1 MRKHYKARDK
11 TVRKMSR
18 DGLMKENLRSGESV
32 SVSRREK
39 DSLTLSKRAGDAWNR
54 RGNKRT
60 DNQKWKCAVD
70 LKKPDSCSS
79 DVKVTGVAKADSTF
93 FGEQQ
98 GEPGGT
104 DNSFNGRKRPQPAR
118 IEKTRGNSPGNV
130 FQQQAAQPF
139 CSRYEKAQS
148 TDVDDTVKD
157 VPNQTMPGGTGN
169 SSDERKRRKS
179 AGGKKACGNSV
190 DNNFQ
195 QQSAQIFDSGH
206 EIIQTA
212 QLFYDGDEKTQPAD
226 MDDTVKNVPDQKAD
240 KEARVLARPSRMEN
254 VQRHSSRSSGF
265 VSAVAEAGFTRKKR
279 RVQPSSQSGKCEP
292 KFSKVKKND
301 GACSKKGN
309 GRHSA
314 AEERDKDVQGEN
326 AAIVGNQDAALPE
339 KSHDEKRDAPMRERL
354 YKNQRR
360 KLFYHPVR
368 DKGSEETAGA
378 AAESSG
384 SQAVEVSGNN
394 EREKARHGDY
404 KNQKKKASR
413 LIFEDKDKS
422 DRDAASK
429 SLGMSRDAEKGRQG
443 QKHKRKGQKKLSR
456 LSFDDEDSR
465 MVRGSGMGI
474 AKKAVF
480 LAAHSAADYAHGS
493 GQEQEY
499 GAVDGARKAALE
511 GQGAIRYAVHTSS
524 RRKLKR
530 TSRLREV
537 CVEKR
542 GGHAEKMDAERSGLQ
557 HRPKQGT
564 AKNAASESSAGIG
577 QAKKNTAK
585 RWQKQRI
592 KKSYQAARQ
601 KGRTAAVA
609 QVAQTFFTKT
619 RYVAVETF
627 RKDKGIFGAAAALI
641 LLFAAVSVGMSGCGA
656 MLQGAASS
664 IIGTTYPS
672 SDADIYAVESD
683 YAALE
688 DALDSQINSMES
700 THPGFDEYLYQVDEI
715 PHSPYQLVSY
725 FSAKYGGFTY
735 EQVADEIEEIFQE
748 QYHLYVDEAIETVTE
763 TKTVRVGES
772 LGPVVTSGYCN
783 CQICCGIWSGGPT
796 SSGVYPTAG
805 HTLAVDASDPFVPV
819 GTKVVMNGVE
829 YVVEDTGSFASHGVQ
844 FDVYYADHAA
854 AVAHGHQTWEAYL
867 VDSSGGR
874 EVEVATSKEVKCL
887 KVTLTNRG
895 LDAVLR
901 RRMDEN
907 EEKRYDLYNLTYG
920 NRHYLFDTGRLPTG
934 GGADG
939 GYEAPAETLSDAG
952 VARMIQ
958 EAEKYLGFP
967 YVWGGS
973 SPATSFDCSGFV
985 SWVVNNC
992 GNGWNVGRQTAEGL
1006 RGCCT
1011 YIPPA
1016 DAKPGDLIFFQGTYN
1031 TPGASHVG
1039 IYVGNDTM
1047 IHCGNPIQYSNINSQ
1062 YWKLHFL
1069 EFGRMQ

>member
-1 MRKHYKARDK
+1 MQKHYKARDK

-18 DGLMKENLRSGESV
+18 DGLLKENLRSGESV

-39 DSLTLSKRAGDAWNR
+39 DSLTLPNRAGDAWNR
-54 RGNKRT
+54 RENKRT
-60 DNQKWKCAVD
+60 DNRKRKCGVD

-79 DVKVTGVAKADSTF
+79 DIKGTGVSKAGSTF
-93 FGEQQ
+93 LREQQ

-104 DNSFNGRKRPQPAR
+104 DNSFNGRKRLQPAR
-118 IEKTRGNSPGNV
+118 IEKTRGNNPGNV

-139 CSRYEKAQS
+139 DSRYDKAQP

-157 VPNQTMPGGTGN
+157 VPNQMMPGRAGN
-169 SSDERKRRKS
+169 SSDKRRRRKS

-190 DNNFQ
+190 DNDFLQ
-195 QQSAQIFDSGH
+195 QPAQLFESGH
-206 EIIQTA
+206 EIVQSA
-212 QLFYDGDEKTQPAD
+212 QLFYDVDEKTQPAD
-226 MDDTVKNVPDQKAD
+226 MDDTVNNVPEQRTDT
-240 KEARVLARPSRMEN
+240 EARVLARPSRMEN
-254 VQRHSSRSSGF
+254 VQRHSSKSSGF
-265 VSAVAEAGFTRKKR
+265 ISAVAETSFTRKKR
-279 RVQPSSQSGKCEP
+279 RVRFSHQSGKCEP
-292 KFSKVKKND
+292 SFSKVKKHD
-301 GACSKKGN
+301 GEYSEKGN
-309 GRHSA
+309 GRYSA
-314 AEERDKDVQGEN
+314 AEERDKDVQGKS
-326 AAIVGNQDAALPE
+326 AAAAGNQDTVLPE
-339 KSHDEKRDAPMRERL
+339 NSSDKKRDAPMRERL
-354 YKNQRR
+354 YKNQCR
-360 KLFYHPVR
+360 KLFYYPVR

-394 EREKARHGDY
+394 EREKARQGDY

-443 QKHKRKGQKKLSR
+443 QKNKRKGQKKLSR

-465 MVRGSGMGI
+465 MVQGSGMGI
-474 AKKAVF
+474 AKRSVI
-480 LAAHSAADYAHGS
+480 LAAYSAADYTRGS
-493 GQEQEY
+493 GQEY
-499 GAVDGARKAALE
+499 GAVDGVRKAALE
-511 GQGAIRYAVHTSS
+511 GQGAIWYAVHPSS

-530 TSRLREV
+530 TSRLRES

-542 GGHAEKMDAERSGLQ
+542 GGHAEKMDAGGSRLQ
-557 HRPKQGT
+557 HRPRHGT
-564 AKNAASESSAGIG
+564 ATKAAGESSAGTG

-715 PHSPYQLVSY
+715 SHSPYQLVSY

-854 AVAHGHQTWEAYL
+854 AAAHGHQTWEAYL

-901 RRMDEN
+901 SRMDEN

-939 GYEAPAETLSDAG
+939 GNEAPAEAMSDAG

-992 GNGWNVGRQTAEGL
+992 GNGWSVGRQTAEGL
-1006 RGCCT
+1006 RSCCT
-1011 YIPPA
+1011 YVPPA

-1039 IYVGNDTM
+1039 IYVGNNTM
-1047 IHCGNPIQYSNINSQ
+1047 IHCGNPIQYSNINSP

>member
-1 MRKHYKARDK
+1 MQKHYKARDK

-18 DGLMKENLRSGESV
+18 DGLLKENLRSGESV

-39 DSLTLSKRAGDAWNR
+39 DSLTLQKSAGDAWNR

-60 DNQKWKCAVD
+60 DNRKRKCGVD
-70 LKKPDSCSS
+70 LKKPNSCSS
-79 DVKVTGVAKADSTF
+79 DVKGTGVSKADSTF
-93 FGEQQ
+93 LRKQQ

-104 DNSFNGRKRPQPAR
+104 DNSFKGRKRPQPAG

-139 CSRYEKAQS
+139 DSRYDKAQPA
-148 TDVDDTVKD
+148 DADDTVKD
-157 VPNQTMPGGTGN
+157 VPNQMMPGRAGN

-179 AGGKKACGNSV
+179 ADGKKACGNSV
-190 DNNFQ
+190 DNDFLQ
-195 QQSAQIFDSGH
+195 QPVQLFESGH
-206 EIIQTA
+206 EIVQSA
-212 QLFYDGDEKTQPAD
+212 QLFYDVDEKTQPAD
-226 MDDTVKNVPDQKAD
+226 MDDTVNNIPEQRAD
-240 KEARVLARPSRMEN
+240 TEARVLARPSRMEN
-254 VQRHSSRSSGF
+254 VQRHSSKSSGF
-265 VSAVAEAGFTRKKR
+265 ISAVAETGFTRKKR
-279 RVQPSSQSGKCEP
+279 RVRFSPQSGKCEP
-292 KFSKVKKND
+292 EFSKVKKRD
-301 GACSKKGN
+301 GAYPQKGN
-309 GRHSA
+309 SRHSA
-314 AEERDKDVQGEN
+314 AEERDKDVQGKSV
-326 AAIVGNQDAALPE
+326 AAVGNQDAVLPE
-339 KSHDEKRDAPMRERL
+339 NSSDKKRHAPMRERL

-360 KLFYHPVR
+360 KLFYYPVR
-368 DKGSEETAGA
+368 DKGSGETAGA
-378 AAESSG
+378 AAEPSG
-384 SQAVEVSGNN
+384 SRTVEISGNN
-394 EREKARHGDY
+394 RREKARQGNY

-422 DRDAASK
+422 DHDAAGRAS
-429 SLGMSRDAEKGRQG
+429 GISRDTEKGRQG
-443 QKHKRKGQKKLSR
+443 QKHKRKGQKRLSR
-456 LSFDDEDSR
+456 LSFDDEDNR
-465 MVRGSGMGI
+465 MVQGSGMGI
-474 AKKAVF
+474 AKRSVF
-480 LAAHSAADYAHGS
+480 LAAYSVADYARGS

-499 GAVDGARKAALE
+499 GAVEGARKAVLE
-511 GQGAIRYAVHTSS
+511 GQGAIRYAVHPSS

-530 TSRLREV
+530 TSRLRES

-542 GGHAEKMDAERSGLQ
+542 GDHVEKMDAGGSRLQ
-557 HRPKQGT
+557 HRPRHGT
-564 AKNAASESSAGIG
+564 AKNAAGEYSVGTG

-592 KKSYQAARQ
+592 KKSYQAASQR
-601 KGRTAAVA
+601 GWTAAVA
-609 QVAQTFFTKT
+609 HVGQTLFTKT
-619 RYVAVETF
+619 KYVAVETL
-627 RKDKGIFGAAAALI
+627 RKKKGILGAAAALI
-641 LLFAAVSVGMSGCGA
+641 LLFAVVSAGMSGCGA

-672 SDADIYAVESD
+672 ADADIYALESD

-715 PHSPYQLVSY
+715 SHNPYQLISY

-735 EQVADEIEEIFQE
+735 GQVADEIEEIFQE

-763 TKTVRVGES
+763 TKTIRVGES

-854 AVAHGHQTWEAYL
+854 AAAHGRQTWDAYL

-874 EVEVATSKEVKCL
+874 EVEVAASKEVKCL

-901 RRMDEN
+901 SRMDEN

-939 GYEAPAETLSDAG
+939 GYEAPAEALSDAG

-992 GNGWNVGRQTAEGL
+992 GNGWSVGRQTAEGL
-1006 RGCCT
+1006 RSCCT
-1011 YIPPA
+1011 YVPPA

-1047 IHCGNPIQYSNINSQ
+1047 IHCGNPIQYSNISSQ
-1062 YWKLHFL
+1062 YWQQHFL